1 METFIVIGGGLAGSE
16 AAWQLAQAGIPVLLY
31 EMRPEISTGAHI
43 TGDLAEL
50 VCSNSLGSTIRN
62 RPSGLLKEE
71 LEALGSLLIEC
82 ANKTS
87 LPAGSALAVDRVAF
101 ASLVSESIQNHP
113 NITVIREEV
122 TALPLTPTIVATGP
136 LTSSTLSSA
145 IQEFTGSQY
154 LYFYDALSPI
164 VEFSSIN
171 MDIAFKASRYK
182 FEAEDIGDYINCP
195 MDEVEYKAFY
205 EALLNAKVAP
215 QQEIDSAIN
224 YGIQT
229 STPSFFEACL
239 PIEALAKRDAAA
251 LTFGPM
257 RPVGIHNPH
266 KTEKPFAVV
275 QLRQDDAAASLF
287 NLVGFQTNLTF
298 QEQDRVFRMIP
309 GLELAEFTRYGQMH
323 RNTYINSPVLLS
335 STLQI
340 NSREGLFFAGQ
351 ITGVEGYVGN
361 IASGLLAGL
370 NAARWLKKQD
380 PLIFPQE
387 TMIGALHHY
396 ITHAD
401 PNGFQPMKANFGLL
415 PSLAQIPQSKQ
426 ERGYCYAKRAILA
439 LSSFMEENNL
449 K

>member
-50 VCSNSLGSTIRN
+50 VCSNSLGSIIRN

-87 LPAGSALAVDRVAF
+87 LPAGSALAVDRAAF

-122 TALPLTPTIVATGP
+122 TALPLTPTIIATGP

-298 QEQDRVFRMIP
+298 QEQDQVFRMIP

-323 RNTYINSPVLLS
+323 RNTYINSPILLS
-335 STLQI
+335 STLQAI
-340 NSREGLFFAGQ
+340 SREGLFFAGQ

>member
-1 METFIVIGGGLAGSE
+1 MKPFIVIGGGLAGSE
-16 AAWQLAQAGIPVLLY
+16 AAWQLAQADIPVLLY

-50 VCSNSLGSTIRN
+50 VCSNSLGSSIRN

-71 LEALGSLLIEC
+71 LEVLGSLLIQC

-87 LPAGSALAVDRVAF
+87 LPAGSALAVDRAAF
-101 ASLVSESIQNHP
+101 AQLVSASIQNHP
-113 NITVIREEV
+113 NITVIREEF
-122 TALPLTPTIVATGP
+122 TSLPLTPAIVATGP

-145 IQEFTGSQY
+145 IQEFTSSQY

-182 FEAEDIGDYINCP
+182 FEADDVGDYINCP
-195 MDEVEYKAFY
+195 MDKVEYEAFY
-205 EALLNAKVAP
+205 QALLNSKVTAL
-215 QQEIDSAIN
+215 QEVDSAI
-224 YGIQT
+224 YFGVQ
-229 STPSFFEACL
+229 SSGPSFFEACL
-239 PIEALAKRDAAA
+239 PIEALAKRDTAA

-257 RPVGIHNPH
+257 RPVGIHNSH

-275 QLRQDDAAASLF
+275 QLRQDNAAASLY

-298 QEQDRVFRMIP
+298 QEQDRVFRLIP
-309 GLELAEFTRYGQMH
+309 GLEQAEFTRYGQMH
-323 RNTYINSPVLLS
+323 RNTFINSPSLLS
-335 STLQI
+335 STLQTK
-340 NSREGLFFAGQ
+340 SRKDLFFAGQ

-370 NAARWLKKQD
+370 NAAHWLKKQD
-380 PLIFPQE
+380 LLIFPQE
-387 TMIGALHHY
+387 TMIGALHQY
-396 ITHAD
+396 ITKTD

-415 PSLAQIPQSKQ
+415 PPLAQIPQNKQ
-426 ERGYCYAKRAILA
+426 ERGYCYAKRALLA
-439 LSSFMEENNL
+439 LSSFIEENNL

>member
-50 VCSNSLGSTIRN
+50 VCSNSLGSIIRN

-87 LPAGSALAVDRVAF
+87 LPAGSALAVDRAAF

-122 TALPLTPTIVATGP
+122 TALPLTPTIIATGP

-205 EALLNAKVAP
+205 EALLDAKVAP

-298 QEQDRVFRMIP
+298 QEQDQVFRMIP

-323 RNTYINSPVLLS
+323 RNTYINSPILLS
-335 STLQI
+335 STLQAI
-340 NSREGLFFAGQ
+340 SREGLFFAGQ